1 MLMSILWIEVFA
13 DEYTMDRARRKK
25 LSRLGMVSERGN
37 GAVSVGTPCNSVT
50 HLMDSSWTST

>member
-1 MLMSILWIEVFA
+1 MNTPWIEQ
-13 DEYTMDRARRKK
+13 DGKK

-37 GAVSVGTPCNSVT
+37 GAFSVGTPCNSVT